1 MKTPAEAIHFFGT
14 LRRLCALCGSGGC
27 SNRKVREERA
37 KSCKRLSGKLD
48 LYLKTLALLLTVWV
62 CFGSVVV
69 HASTETDV
77 RGVVQKVFQQ
87 LQSHDYGAV
96 YDSLPSSTR
105 NRMARDRFINALK
118 RSQDRYVLDRLN
130 IGSVR
135 VSDNIAVADT
145 ELYGRLAKPFE
156 AEGKIVVQQ
165 YLVREDGQWRV
176 ATGDT
181 ATIQRFLKSNPA
193 FARKFPIRQP
203 QIYVKQDGKW
213 IALPGRKQ

>member
-1 MKTPAEAIHFFGT
+1 MLKIRMTT
-14 LRRLCALCGSGGC
+14 
-27 SNRKVREERA
+27 KVRGFRIPA
-37 KSCKRLSGKLD
+37 V
-48 LYLKTLALLLTVWV
+48 ALLLTAGF
-62 CFGSVVV
+62 CLDLSAAR
-69 HASTETDV
+69 ASEESEV

-87 LQSHDYGAV
+87 LQSRDYGSV
-96 YDSLPSSTR
+96 YDSLPAATR
-105 NRMARDRFINALK
+105 NRMSRDRFTNALK

-130 IGSVR
+130 IGAVR
-135 VSDNIAVADT
+135 VSGNIAVADT

-165 YLVREDGQWRV
+165 YLVREDGKWRV

-203 QIYVKQDGKW
+203 RIYVKQDGKW
-213 IALPGRKQ
+213 IEFNPRQFRGK